1 MSGRDLPKSQHTI
14 TARSALLV
22 SDVHLSETHPGLTTA
37 LVGWLTRYCINAS
50 NPPEQ
55 LLILGDLF
63 DAWVGDD
70 QQQHPQA
77 GSSAKDIADVLVR
90 IQEKGIAVG
99 FIAGNR
105 DFLIGEE
112 FMKPFHGRI
121 YTDPSTL
128 EIDGGQT
135 FAISHGDQ
143 LCTQDIDYQQ
153 FRSKV
158 RDAAWQRNF
167 LAQSLE
173 KRLAIAQNIRAQ
185 SETEKIGKAM
195 TIMDI
200 TPDAAAQ
207 LTDNLGADGLI
218 HGHTH
223 RPGCYQM
230 PNHKPRWVLSD
241 WEVNANG
248 QPIRGGGLW
257 VDKTGVALRPL

>member
-1 MSGRDLPKSQHTI
+1 MSGRDLPKSHHTI
-14 TARSALLV
+14 TARSALLF
-22 SDVHLSETHPGLTTA
+22 SDVHVSEAHPSLTST
-37 LVGWLTRYCINAS
+37 LINWLTSHCINAS
-50 NPPEQ
+50 SPPEQ
-55 LLILGDLF
+55 SLILGDLF

-70 QQQHPQA
+70 QQHHPQA
-77 GSSAKDIADVLVR
+77 GRSPKDIAEVLAR
-90 IQEKGIAVG
+90 IQQKGIAIG

-105 DFLIGEE
+105 DFLIGDE

-121 YTDPSTL
+121 YSDPCTL

-135 FAISHGDQ
+135 FAISHGDY

-153 FRSKV
+153 FRSQV
-158 RDAAWQRNF
+158 RDAAWQRDF
-167 LAQSLE
+167 LAQPLE

-185 SETEKIGKAM
+185 SETEKSGKAM

-200 TPDAAAQ
+200 TPDAAAR
-207 LTDNLGADGLI
+207 LTDDLGADGLI

-223 RPGCYQM
+223 RPGHYPM
-230 PNHKPRWVLSD
+230 PNHKTRWVLSD

-257 VDKTGVALRPL
+257 VDKAGVSLRSL